1 MIDANDIR
9 PCTPLLPP
17 ELTPA
22 DRAELDAWVD
32 GLLDDAREAIDAE
45 ATPEQFRDDG
55 ALYHG
60 RLPSE
65 DVDPFNPWII
75 ARSAVAPVQV
85 LPAPVTSVY
94 PGALVRVRSEAL

>member
-32 GLLDDAREAIDAE
+32 GLVDDAREAIDAE
-45 ATPEQFRDDG
+45 ATPDAFADDG
-55 ALYHG
+55 SLHYG
-60 RLPSE
+60 RLPGD
-65 DVDPFNPWII
+65 DVDPFNPWIV
-75 ARSAVAPVQV
+75 ARAPVQV

-94 PGALVRVRSEAL
+94 PGPIVRVRSEAL